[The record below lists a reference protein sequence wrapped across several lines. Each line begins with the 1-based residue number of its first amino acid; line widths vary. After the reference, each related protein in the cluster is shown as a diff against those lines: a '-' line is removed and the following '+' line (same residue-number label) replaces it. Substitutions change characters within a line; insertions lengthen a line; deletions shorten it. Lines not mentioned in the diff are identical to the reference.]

1 MAAAKHAVLHAANI
15 DVWIRGADKV
25 QGHLISSI
33 VGTDHEIHFAWMR
46 HHRFKTEVDM
56 ATQALI
62 ALKISNCLSLFG
74 TRRLWYT

>member
-33 VGTDHEIHFAWMR
+33 VGTAVPSGKWLE
-46 HHRFKTEVDM
+46 
-56 ATQALI
+56 
-62 ALKISNCLSLFG
+62 LS
-74 TRRLWYT
+74 